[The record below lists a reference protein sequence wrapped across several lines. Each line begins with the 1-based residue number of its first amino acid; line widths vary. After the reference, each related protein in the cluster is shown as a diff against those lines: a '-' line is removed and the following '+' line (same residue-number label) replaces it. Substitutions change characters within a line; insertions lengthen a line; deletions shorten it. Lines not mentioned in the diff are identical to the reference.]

1 MDGSSWH
8 QLSTAFKS
16 ALQMHRLK
24 EVKWMNNKACTNEA
38 YVPTIV
44 EHVANVLTHGIWIV
58 PALLGALELIGRAYT
73 WPKFISALVYG
84 GSLLLLFTVST
95 FFHSI
100 HYCYHKGRY
109 GQLKDVLHRCDRA
122 MIYVFIAA
130 TYFPW
135 LNHEPFQGDVLLP
148 TMRILI
154 WIMAAV
160 GILYQ
165 QIFHER
171 YKWLET
177 VFYLIMGLGPS
188 FAIVG
193 INEYNNIPELKLGGL
208 AYLLGIVFFKSD
220 GRIPCAHA
228 IWHLFVVAGAGFHYH
243 AIRQYL
249 YPDADSAD
257 AASLLH
263 LRPEGEPLLSLM
275 GTSDPSRR
283 TEF

>member
-1 MDGSSWH
+1 MIIF
-8 QLSTAFKS
+8 L
-16 ALQMHRLK
+16 RRR
-24 EVKWMNNKACTNEA
+24 VKWMNQQACTNEA

-44 EHVANVLTHGIWIV
+44 EHVANVFTHGIWIV
-58 PALLGALELIGRAYT
+58 PAFLGAFELIERAST
-73 WPKFISALVYG
+73 WPKLLSALIYG
-84 GSLLLLFTVST
+84 CSLLLLFTVST
-95 FFHSI
+95 IFHSI
-100 HYCYHKGRY
+100 HYCYHKGRFVH
-109 GQLKDVLHRCDRA
+109 LKDLLHRCDRA

-165 QIFHER
+165 QIFHEK

-177 VFYLIMGLGPS
+177 TFYVIMGIGPS
-188 FAIVG
+188 VAIIG
-193 INEYNNIPELKLGGL
+193 INEYNNIPELKIGGL

-228 IWHLFVVAGAGFHYH
+228 IWHLFVAIGAGFHYQ
-243 AIRQYL
+243 AIRYHL
-249 YPDADSAD
+249 YPDVGA
-257 AASLLH
+257 
-263 LRPEGEPLLSLM
+263 PLLAPGEQHYTLFAAGDSH
-275 GTSDPSRR
+275 P
-283 TEF
+283 EF